1 MPRDPLR
8 YHRKHQSENVFGD
21 SVAER
26 AAEKVATGMGT
37 VAFILVSTGI
47 ILGWVFINHA
57 VKFVETAW
65 HGLQT
70 GAGFDPEPW
79 ILLNLIFS
87 AVAFYTGALVII
99 AAKSEAKKS
108 RATEEAEAEHRED
121 IAQRQ
126 IVLIEANTK
135 LTEAIHDLTE
145 EVHKHILETT

>member
-1 MPRDPLR
+1 MPKDPLR
-8 YHRKHQSENVFGD
+8 YHRKHQTENVFGD
-21 SVAER
+21 SLAER

-99 AAKSEAKKS
+99 EPLRESWRQFLLSGLSRSRLLVFDGGELVAAA
-108 RATEEAEAEHRED
+108 
-121 IAQRQ
+121 
-126 IVLIEANTK
+126 V
-135 LTEAIHDLTE
+135 
-145 EVHKHILETT
+145 